1 MTSDHGDRRPSHDDL
16 AAGLRGYLQQ
26 VADLVGANHRAGA
39 TEPRGRDLAD
49 VEVAEGD
56 ADSAARA
63 SLPLPQR
70 LSWFPERPLSLGWDE
85 EHGWSAQLEADHGH
99 HSLPVSYLGVDALP
113 TPRVVAWFL
122 KDLLAGGDPG
132 SPYPPA
138 MRDRGQRD
146 DLAERLVAYATHS
159 DR

>member
-1 MTSDHGDRRPSHDDL
+1 MTSDHGDRHPSHADL

-26 VADLVGANHRAGA
+26 VADLIGANHRAAELTDEQGA
-39 TEPRGRDLAD
+39 G
-49 VEVAEGD
+49 VAEG
-56 ADSAARA
+56 APGTAASAV
-63 SLPLPQR
+63 LPLPQR

-85 EHGWSAQLEADHGH
+85 EHGWSAQLDAADGT
-99 HSLPVSYLGVDALP
+99 SQLPVSYLGVDALP

-132 SPYPPA
+132 SPFPPA
-138 MRDRGQRD
+138 MRDRGVHD
-146 DLAERLVAYATHS
+146 DLPERLVAYATHS